1 MPLVVLVL
9 VAALIAGLVA
19 GGRLRALEHVRI
31 HWWGVAIVGLGLQAA
46 PFRDGRTALA
56 ALVAS
61 YVLLLGFA
69 WVNRRLPAAPAV
81 LFGLALN
88 LAVVA
93 PNAGMPVNPAAARTA
108 AGDRVLLP
116 EPPGFSKH
124 HLRTDTDVLAA
135 LGDVI
140 PVPPPFGVV
149 LSVGDLLLYVG
160 VACLL
165 VSVMIGRSGENRRP
179 PARIARMY
187 RGKHLSPQRRPPRR
201 ETLPAP
207 VPVATARSGI

>member
-1 MPLVVLVL
+1 LPLVVLVV

-19 GGRLRALEHVRI
+19 GGRLLALEHLRI
-31 HWWGVAIVGLGLQAA
+31 HWWGVAIIGLALQGA
-46 PFRDGRTALA
+46 PFRDGPTALA

-61 YVLLLGFA
+61 YVLLLGFV
-69 WVNRRLPAAPAV
+69 WVNRRLPAAPV
-81 LFGLALN
+81 LLLGLALN
-88 LAVVA
+88 LTVVA
-93 PNAGMPVNPAAARTA
+93 PNAGMPVSAAAARTA
-108 AGDRVLLP
+108 AGDRTLLP
-116 EPPGFSKH
+116 EPAGFSKH

-149 LSVGDLLLYVG
+149 LSLGDLLLYAG

-187 RGKHLSPQRRPPRR
+187 RGKHLSPGRRPPRR
-201 ETLPAP
+201 EALPAP
-207 VPVATARSGI
+207 APAATARSGI